1 MVVVASALGSLLF
14 SRGGLGWGSGTG
26 ITMMKLVFR
35 YQLSLVLWDLQHT
48 DRTMNK
54 TELKTPFFMI
64 DEEKLIANLEK
75 AKLLKELSGVKLVL
89 ALKCF
94 STWGV
99 FDIIQPYL
107 DGTTSS
113 GPYEVKLG
121 YETFGG
127 ETHAYSVGYSED
139 DVKEV
144 AEICDKMIFNS
155 QSQLAAYR
163 HIVDGKAA
171 LGLRLNPGVSYAG
184 QDLANP
190 ARQFSRLGVQADHI
204 DPAVFDTL
212 DGVMFHMN
220 CENKDVDAFVALLD
234 AISKQFGQY
243 LDKLEWV
250 SLGGGVFFTW
260 PGYEIEKLALALKTF
275 SEKHKVQ
282 LYLEPG
288 EAIITKTTDLVVS
301 VVDIVENEVKTA
313 IVDSATEAHR
323 LDTLI
328 YDEPASIAEASE
340 NGKYQYVIGSCS
352 CLAGDQFCVTQFEQ
366 PLKIGQR
373 LHILD
378 SAGYTMVKLNWF
390 NGLKMPSIYC
400 QRQSGEIEKLN
411 EFDYD
416 DFKRSLSQWRV
427 S

>member
-1 MVVVASALGSLLF
+1 M
-14 SRGGLGWGSGTG
+14 
-26 ITMMKLVFR
+26 
-35 YQLSLVLWDLQHT
+35 
-48 DRTMNK
+48 K
-54 TELKTPFFMI
+54 TEQLPTPYFMI
-64 DEEKLIANLEK
+64 NEEALIENLEK
-75 AKLLKELSGVKLVL
+75 ARYLKEQSGVKLVL

-99 FDIIQPYL
+99 FDLIKPYL

-127 ETHAYSVGYSED
+127 ETHAYSVGYSEED
-139 DVKEV
+139 MKEV
-144 AEICDKMIFNS
+144 VPICDKLIFNS

-163 HIVDGKAA
+163 HIAEGKVSI
-171 LGLRLNPGVSYAG
+171 GLRLNPGVSYAG

-190 ARQFSRLGVQADHI
+190 SRRFSRLGVQI
-204 DPAVFDTL
+204 DQLTEEVFDSL
-212 DGVMFHMN
+212 DGAMFHMN
-220 CENKDVDAFVALLD
+220 CENKNVDAFIALLD
-234 AISKQFGQY
+234 VISSRFGHY
-243 LDKLEWV
+243 LDKLAWV
-250 SLGGGVFFTW
+250 SLGGGIFFTW
-260 PGYEIEKLALALKTF
+260 PGYDIDKLAKALKQF
-275 SEKHKVQ
+275 SDRHAVQ

-301 VVDIVENEVKTA
+301 VVDIIENEKQTA

-328 YDEPASIAEASE
+328 YDEPASIFEADK
-340 NGKYQYVIGSCS
+340 NGQHKYIIGSCS
-352 CLAGDQFCVTQFEQ
+352 CLAGDQFCESTFSQ

-373 LHILD
+373 LRIMD

-400 QRQSGEIEKLN
+400 QRSNGEIDKLN
-411 EFDYD
+411 EFNYA
-416 DFKRSLSQWRV
+416 DFKRSLSQWKIN
-427 S
+427 

>member
-1 MVVVASALGSLLF
+1 MQ
-14 SRGGLGWGSGTG
+14 
-26 ITMMKLVFR
+26 K
-35 YQLSLVLWDLQHT
+35 QD
-48 DRTMNK
+48 
-54 TELKTPFFMI
+54 LKTPFFMI

-75 AKLLKELSGVKLVL
+75 VKRLKELSGVKLVL

-99 FDIIQPYL
+99 FDIIKPYL

-139 DVKEV
+139 DVREV
-144 AEICDKMIFNS
+144 ADICDKMIFNS
-155 QSQLAAYR
+155 QSQLLAYR
-163 HIVDGKAA
+163 HLVEGKAS

-190 ARQFSRLGVQADHI
+190 ARQYSRLGVQMDHI
-204 DPAVFDTL
+204 DPSIFENLNGA
-212 DGVMFHMN
+212 MFHMN
-220 CENKDVDAFVALLD
+220 CENKDVDAFIALLD
-234 AISKQFGQY
+234 SISENFGQH

-260 PGYEIEKLALALKTF
+260 PGYDIEKLALALKHF
-275 SEKHKVQ
+275 SERHGVQ

-288 EAIITKTTDLVVS
+288 EAIITKTTDLVVT
-301 VVDIVENEVKTA
+301 VVDIVENDMKTA

-328 YDEPASIAEASE
+328 YDEPASVAEASE
-340 NGKYQYVIGSCS
+340 NGEHTYVIGSCS
-352 CLAGDQFCVTQFEQ
+352 CLAGDQFCVTQFDQ
-366 PLKIGQR
+366 PLAIGQR

-400 QRQSGEIEKLN
+400 LRQNGDIEKLN
-411 EFDYD
+411 EFGYE
-416 DFKRSLSQWRV
+416 DFKRSLSQWSV

>member
-1 MVVVASALGSLLF
+1 MQ
-14 SRGGLGWGSGTG
+14 
-26 ITMMKLVFR
+26 KN
-35 YQLSLVLWDLQHT
+35 D
-48 DRTMNK
+48 
-54 TELKTPFFMI
+54 LKTPYFMI
-64 DEEKLIANLEK
+64 DESKLVANLEK
-75 AKLLKELSGVKLVL
+75 AKLLKKLSGVKLVL

-99 FDIIQPYL
+99 FDLIKPYL

-155 QSQLAAYR
+155 QNQLAAYR
-163 HIVDGKAA
+163 HLVEGKAS

-190 ARQFSRLGVQADHI
+190 ARQYSRLGVQWDHI
-204 DPAVFDTL
+204 DAAVFDNL

-220 CENKDVDAFVALLD
+220 CENKDEDAFIGLLND
-234 AISKQFGQY
+234 ISDKFGQH
-243 LDKLEWV
+243 LDKLDWV

-260 PGYEIEKLALALKTF
+260 PGYNIEKLAAALKTF
-275 SEKHKVQ
+275 SEKHGVQ

-288 EAIITKTTDLVVS
+288 EAIITKTADLVVT
-301 VVDIVENEVKTA
+301 VVDIVENEMKTA

-340 NGKYQYVIGSCS
+340 QGEHQYVIGSCS
-352 CLAGDQFCVTQFEQ
+352 CLAGDQFCVTQFDQ
-366 PLKIGQR
+366 PLKVGQR
-373 LHILD
+373 LHITD

-400 QRQSGEIEKLN
+400 ERANGEIEKLN
-411 EFDYD
+411 EFGYD
-416 DFKRSLSQWRV
+416 DFKRSLSQWSV

>member
-1 MVVVASALGSLLF
+1 
-14 SRGGLGWGSGTG
+14 
-26 ITMMKLVFR
+26 
-35 YQLSLVLWDLQHT
+35 
-48 DRTMNK
+48 MNK
-54 TELKTPFFMI
+54 QALKTPYFMI
-64 DEEKLIANLEK
+64 DESKLIANLEK
-75 AKLLKELSGVKLVL
+75 AKRLKELSGAKLVL

-121 YETFGG
+121 HETFGG

-144 AEICDKMIFNS
+144 ADICDKMIFNS
-155 QSQLAAYR
+155 QNQLAAYR
-163 HIVDGKAA
+163 HIVEGKAS

-190 ARQFSRLGVQADHI
+190 ARQFSRLGVQCDHI
-204 DPAVFDTL
+204 APAVFSEI

-220 CENKDVDAFVALLD
+220 CENKDEDAFIALLND
-234 AISKQFGQY
+234 ISDKFGEY
-243 LDKLEWV
+243 LDQLDWV

-260 PGYEIEKLALALKTF
+260 PGYDIEKLAAALKAF
-275 SEKHKVQ
+275 SEKHSVQ

-288 EAIITKTTDLVVS
+288 EAIITKTTDLVVT
-301 VVDIVENEVKTA
+301 VVDVVENEIKTA

-340 NGKYQYVIGSCS
+340 QGIHQYVIGSCS
-352 CLAGDQFCVTQFEQ
+352 CLAGDQFCVTQFDK
-366 PLKIGQR
+366 PLEIGQR
-373 LHILD
+373 LHIMD

-390 NGLKMPSIYC
+390 NGLKMPSVYC
-400 QRQSGEIEKLN
+400 ERSNGDIEKLN
-411 EFDYD
+411 EFGYE
-416 DFKRSLSQWRV
+416 DFKRSLSQWSV

>member
-1 MVVVASALGSLLF
+1 MQQNEF
-14 SRGGLGWGSGTG
+14 
-26 ITMMKLVFR
+26 
-35 YQLSLVLWDLQHT
+35 
-48 DRTMNK
+48 
-54 TELKTPFFMI
+54 KTPYFMI
-64 DEEKLIANLEK
+64 NEDKLIENLEK
-75 AKLLKELSGVKLVL
+75 AKRLKEASGVKLVL

-99 FDIIQPYL
+99 FDIIKPYL

-139 DVKEV
+139 DVRDV
-144 AEICDKMIFNS
+144 ADICDKMIFNS

-163 HIVDGKAA
+163 HIVEGKAS

-190 ARQFSRLGVQADHI
+190 ARQYSRLGVQTDHI
-204 DPAVFDTL
+204 DPLVFDSIN
-212 DGVMFHMN
+212 GVMFHMN
-220 CENKDVDAFVALLD
+220 CENKDVDAFIALLD
-234 AISKQFGQY
+234 AISLNFGTY
-243 LDKLEWV
+243 LDKLDWV

-260 PGYEIEKLALALKTF
+260 PGYDIDKLALALKSF
-275 SEKHKVQ
+275 STKHGVQ

-288 EAIITKTTDLVVS
+288 EAIITQTTDLVVT
-301 VVDIVENEVKTA
+301 VVDIVDNGKKTA

-328 YDEPASIAEASE
+328 YNEPASLLEADESGAHE
-340 NGKYQYVIGSCS
+340 YIIGSCS
-352 CLAGDQFCVTQFEQ
+352 CLAGDQFCVARFAA
-366 PLKIGQR
+366 PLEIGQR

-390 NGLKMPSIYC
+390 NGLRMPSVYC
-400 QRQSGEIEKLN
+400 QRSNGEVEKIN
-411 EFDYD
+411 QFDYS
-416 DFKRSLSQWRV
+416 DFKRTLSLWSV
-427 S
+427 N

>member
-1 MVVVASALGSLLF
+1 
-14 SRGGLGWGSGTG
+14 
-26 ITMMKLVFR
+26 MKK
-35 YQLSLVLWDLQHT
+35 
-48 DRTMNK
+48 N
-54 TELKTPFFMI
+54 ELKTPYFMI
-64 DEEKLIANLEK
+64 DEAKLIANLEV
-75 AKLLKELSGVKLVL
+75 AKRLKDLSGVKLVL

-99 FDIIQPYL
+99 FDIIKPYL
-107 DGTTSS
+107 DGSTSS

-121 YETFGG
+121 HETFGG

-144 AEICDKMIFNS
+144 VDICDKMIFNS

-163 HIVDGKAA
+163 HLVEGKASI
-171 LGLRLNPGVSYAG
+171 GLRLNPGVSYAG

-190 ARQFSRLGVQADHI
+190 AREFSRLGVQADQL
-204 DPAVFDTL
+204 DPLVFESL
-212 DGVMFHMN
+212 NGVMFHMN
-220 CENKDVDAFVALLD
+220 CENKDVDVFSSLLD
-234 AISKQFGQY
+234 AISTKFGTH

-260 PGYEIEKLALALKTF
+260 PDYDVEKLASVLKAF
-275 SEKHKVQ
+275 ADKHQVQ

-288 EAIITKTTDLVVS
+288 EAIITKTADLVVS
-301 VVDIVENEVKTA
+301 VVDIIENGKKTA

-328 YDEPASIAEASE
+328 YNEPASILEASE
-340 NGKYQYVIGSCS
+340 NGEHHYVIGSCS
-352 CLAGDQFCVTQFEQ
+352 CLAGDQFCEAQFEK
-366 PLKIGQR
+366 PLVIGQK
-373 LHILD
+373 LHMLD

-390 NGLKMPSIYC
+390 NGLKMPSVYC
-400 QRQSGEIEKLN
+400 ERTTGEIEILN
-411 EFDYD
+411 QFGYD
-416 DFKRSLSQWRV
+416 DFKRSLSQWTV

>member
-1 MVVVASALGSLLF
+1 MQKS
-14 SRGGLGWGSGTG
+14 
-26 ITMMKLVFR
+26 
-35 YQLSLVLWDLQHT
+35 
-48 DRTMNK
+48 
-54 TELKTPFFMI
+54 ELKTPYFMI
-64 DEEKLIANLEK
+64 DEAKLIANLEI
-75 AKLLKELSGVKLVL
+75 AKQLKEISGVKLVL

-99 FDIIQPYL
+99 FDIIKPYL

-113 GPYEVKLG
+113 GPFEVRLG

-144 AEICDKMIFNS
+144 VDICDKMIFNS

-163 HIVDGKAA
+163 HLVQGKASI
-171 LGLRLNPGVSYAG
+171 GLRLNPGVSYAG

-190 ARQFSRLGVQADHI
+190 ARQFSRLGVQTDHI
-204 DPAVFDTL
+204 HASIFETIN
-212 DGVMFHMN
+212 GVMFHMN
-220 CENKDVDAFVALLD
+220 CENKDVGAFIGLLD
-234 AISKQFGQY
+234 SISERFGQF
-243 LDKLEWV
+243 LDQLDWV

-260 PGYEIEKLALALKTF
+260 PGYDVEKLGLALKAF
-275 SEKHKVQ
+275 SEKHGVQ

-288 EAIITKTTDLVVS
+288 EAIITKTADLVVT
-301 VVDIVENEVKTA
+301 VVDIVENGMKTA

-328 YDEPASIAEASE
+328 YNEPASILEANE
-340 NGKYQYVIGSCS
+340 EGQHQYVIGSCS
-352 CLAGDQFCVTQFEQ
+352 CLAGDQFCIASFDQ
-366 PLKIGQR
+366 PLEIGQK

-400 QRQSGEIEKLN
+400 ERLDGDIQKLN
-411 EFDYD
+411 EFGYA
-416 DFKRSLSQWRV
+416 DFKRSLSQWSV
-427 S
+427 K